1 MSNVP
6 VGSKPHLFSSSYRT
20 PLLLML
26 APYLVGTAI
35 LVGVPALLSLV
46 LAFMRYDG
54 MSTPVWVGWFNFR
67 LVLANPV
74 DLLFPISLYNTLYFI
89 ILAVP
94 VRILSALTLALWL
107 NRKGRGVGLYRA
119 AVYLP
124 TIIPDVAYALI
135 WMWIFNPLYGPLN
148 LILGMLGLPTPGWLA
163 DADFAKVV
171 FVVMAAFQ
179 IGEGFVVLLAGLQ
192 NIPPEYYAAAAVDGG
207 NTWQQFRY
215 ITLPLLAP
223 WLLLLTLR
231 DIILSTQNIFTA
243 NFIMT
248 NGDPYYST
256 LFLPLLIY
264 EEAFDR
270 MHFGPGSAMTVLL
283 VIVTAALIGFV
294 LSIVGN
300 WGEADAD

>member
-1 MSNVP
+1 MTKQMI
-6 VGSKPHLFSSSYRT
+6 SKPRLLSISYRT
-20 PLLLML
+20 HLILML
-26 APYLVGTAI
+26 TPYLLGAAV
-35 LVGVPALLSLV
+35 LVGVPSLLSLI

-54 MSTPVWVGWFNFR
+54 ISNPVWVGLNNFR
-67 LVLANPV
+67 LVLANPFDV
-74 DLLFPISLYNTLYFI
+74 LFPISLYNTLYFI

-94 VRILSALTLALWL
+94 VRVLGAFALALWL

-124 TIIPDVAYALI
+124 TIVPDVAYALI
-135 WMWIFNPLYGPLN
+135 WLWIFNPLYGPIN
-148 LILGMLGLPTPGWLA
+148 LILGALGLPTPGWLA
-163 DADFAKVV
+163 DAGFAKLV
-171 FVVMAAFQ
+171 FVVMASFQ
-179 IGEGFVVLLAGLQ
+179 IGEGFVVMLAGLQ

-207 NTWQQFRY
+207 SGWQQFRY

-270 MHFGPGSAMTVLL
+270 MRFGPGSAMTVLL
-283 VIVTAALIGFV
+283 GIVTASLIGFV

-300 WGEADAD
+300 WGDTDAD

>member
-1 MSNVP
+1 MRGGVLEALVP
-6 VGSKPHLFSSSYRT
+6 P
-20 PLLLML
+20 
-26 APYLVGTAI
+26 
-35 LVGVPALLSLV
+35 
-46 LAFMRYDG
+46 
-54 MSTPVWVGWFNFR
+54 
-67 LVLANPV
+67 
-74 DLLFPISLYNTLYFI
+74 
-89 ILAVP
+89 
-94 VRILSALTLALWL
+94 
-107 NRKGRGVGLYRA
+107 
-119 AVYLP
+119 
-124 TIIPDVAYALI
+124 
-135 WMWIFNPLYGPLN
+135 
-148 LILGMLGLPTPGWLA
+148 GLP
-163 DADFAKVV
+163 
-171 FVVMAAFQ
+171 AAFQ

-215 ITLPLLAP
+215 ITLPFLAP

>member
-1 MSNVP
+1 MP
-6 VGSKPHLFSSSYRT
+6 VLHKKPKPRPFSVSYHT
-20 PLLLML
+20 QLIFML
-26 APYLVGTAI
+26 APYLLGAAL
-35 LVGVPALLSLV
+35 LVGVPALLSLA
-46 LAFMRYDG
+46 LAFIRYDG
-54 MSTPVWVGWFNFR
+54 MSPAVWVGWFNFR
-67 LVLANPV
+67 TVLANPV

-94 VRILSALTLALWL
+94 IRILGALALAIWL
-107 NRKGRGVGLYRA
+107 SRQTRGVGLYRA

-135 WMWIFNPLYGPLN
+135 WLWIFNPLYGPLN
-148 LILGMLGLPTPGWLA
+148 LILGAIGLPTPGWLA
-163 DADFAKVV
+163 DARFAKLV
-171 FVVMAAFQ
+171 FIVMAAFQ

-192 NIPPEYYAAAAVDGG
+192 NIPSEYYAAAAVDGG
-207 NTWQQFRY
+207 SIWQQFRY

-231 DIILSTQNIFTA
+231 DIILSSQNIFTA

-270 MHFGPGSAMTVLL
+270 MHFGPASAMTVLL
-283 VIVTAALIGFV
+283 SLATAALIGFV
-294 LSIVGN
+294 ISIVGN